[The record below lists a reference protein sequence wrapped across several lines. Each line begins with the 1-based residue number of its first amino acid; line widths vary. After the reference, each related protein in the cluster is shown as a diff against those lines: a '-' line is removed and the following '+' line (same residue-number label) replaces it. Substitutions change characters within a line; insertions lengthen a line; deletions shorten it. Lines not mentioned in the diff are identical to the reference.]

1 MNLPLSKVMNTGDIA
16 ALEGVAKDLS
26 RKTAAEDLGKAVG
39 SNTAQNLASQNLL
52 RRILGPAG
60 LPQKWSESTALQTL
74 LSPVTGVYKL
84 GGAEKRITER
94 LAQAALNP
102 KDAAALLALEK
113 ANPGLLM
120 RLIKDTEPLLPAA
133 SAGLLTKE

>member
-1 MNLPLSKVMNTGDIA
+1 
-16 ALEGVAKDLS
+16 
-26 RKTAAEDLGKAVG
+26 
-39 SNTAQNLASQNLL
+39 
-52 RRILGPAG
+52 
-60 LPQKWSESTALQTL
+60 
-74 LSPVTGVYKL
+74 
-84 GGAEKRITER
+84 
-94 LAQAALNP
+94 LNP